1 MLNFRR
7 KLLKDQ
13 TSVKPIIDRAGSLK
27 SDKHSDL
34 PERSWS
40 IPNAA
45 TQRNSKFYPL
55 IEEIY
60 RLFFSSNGN
69 DIFGFNNAK

>member
-13 TSVKPIIDRAGSLK
+13 TSIKPIIDRAGSLK
-27 SDKHSDL
+27 SDKHADL
-34 PERSWS
+34 PEKASGM
-40 IPNAA
+40 PNA
-45 TQRNSKFYPL
+45 TTPGNSKFYPL

-60 RLFFSSNGN
+60 RLFFPSNGN